1 MVVRT
6 CDIKFIYVNY
16 SQSNAVNAS
25 YLTDFVQICLF
36 TSLIL
41 KMCLLFPLEFTETE
55 RGLATKALHIAPKLN
70 QHPLN
75 LLSPLLQNCPSVKQI
90 YYFWEIYPLVENKT
104 KFCNQNQLYW

>member
-6 CDIKFIYVNY
+6 CDIKRIFINY

-55 RGLATKALHIAPKLN
+55 RGLVTKGTSYCSEIKPASIL
-70 QHPLN
+70 
-75 LLSPLLQNCPSVKQI
+75 LLQSCPSVKQI
-90 YYFWEIYPLVENKT
+90 YYFWEIYPLVENKM

>member
-6 CDIKFIYVNY
+6 CDIKLIFINY

-36 TSLIL
+36 TSLKS

-55 RGLATKALHIAPKLN
+55 RGLVTKGTSYCSEIKPASIKSFI
-70 QHPLN
+70 
-75 LLSPLLQNCPSVKQI
+75 SPLTNVS
-90 YYFWEIYPLVENKT
+90 
-104 KFCNQNQLYW
+104 FCKADILFLGNIPFGRE